1 MNYHINAQLMNLGAG
16 EDPYM
21 RRIGG
26 RVEPIAEETGT
37 EYSTTNRLTET
48 QSLVTPSTNK

>member
-1 MNYHINAQLMNLGAG
+1 MNHHINAQLMNIGAG

-26 RVEPIAEETGT
+26 RVEPIVEETGT
-37 EYSTTNRLTET
+37 EFSSTNRLTET